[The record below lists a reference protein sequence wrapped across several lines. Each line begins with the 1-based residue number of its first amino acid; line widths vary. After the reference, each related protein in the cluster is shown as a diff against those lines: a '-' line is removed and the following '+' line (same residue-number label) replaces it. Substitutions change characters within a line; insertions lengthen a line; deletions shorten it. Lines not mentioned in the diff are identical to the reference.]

1 MHKTKT
7 TVLVALLL
15 IAFAITAVP
24 ATTASPEWSKP
35 KVPSS
40 DEIFGW
46 LSDICDMGWRIPGS
60 PVDHQAEDYIVN
72 KFIEFGLQDVHKDP
86 IPMTYW
92 SPLSWSLTVHTEE
105 GSVSIPCWWIVYT
118 GDTGPQGVTAEMVYL
133 GYGTKEDFASKNVEG
148 KIVVV
153 DLPRSWFIYPWLRY
167 GIMPPPPDGTWY
179 PPWPKCI
186 SLFDYDPEG
195 WFPQDYTHKLFID
208 SSPYARALAAGAAGF
223 VGICVDYFDSPP
235 TYFGPY
241 DGVMKPLP
249 GLYVGPED
257 GNLLRSLIT
266 DEEPVKGTLVLDVS
280 MVPEYTNNVLGW
292 LPGRTDDIII
302 IHSHHDGTYSAA
314 TEDASGI
321 SMVLA
326 LAKYF
331 GQIPQCCREKTLLF
345 LATAGHMYGSLGSK
359 AFVSKYKQLLDE
371 KLVTEIG
378 LEHIYPREYL
388 TIDHEFV
395 PQDHPTFQGIF
406 VSANP
411 CLISYTTKAV
421 VEHDLKGTGIL
432 SGPPI
437 SDAGAFYAAG
447 YPIIAWVSGPEYL
460 FDINDT
466 PDKIMVE
473 YLNPVASAFVD
484 IVTKIDATPKSL
496 IRANP
501 PLSLPIELYQGYGWM
516 SIDDSYQGNG
526 MLYVTDK
533 VIYLGV
539 EESGWIAWDI
549 VQQWQHRNVKIYK
562 CQSEWGILWVHTDK
576 KHCVAIGPAAFFV
589 GKVV

>member
-1 MHKTKT
+1 MHKGKT
-7 TVLVALLL
+7 VALVTLL
-15 IAFAITAVP
+15 VVGLAITAVP
-24 ATTASPEWSKP
+24 ATTASPRWREP
-35 KVPSS
+35 EVPSNE
-40 DEIFGW
+40 EIFGW
-46 LSDICDMGWRIPGS
+46 LCDICDMGWRIPGS
-60 PVDHQAEDYIVN
+60 PVDHQAEDYIVD
-72 KFIEFGLQDVHKDP
+72 KFIEFGLQDVYKEP

-105 GSVSIPCWWIVYT
+105 PVSIPCWWIVYT
-118 GDTGPQGVTAEMVYL
+118 GDTDPEGLTTEMVYL
-133 GYGTKEDFASKNVEG
+133 GYGTEEDFASTDVKG

-153 DLPRSWFIYPWLRY
+153 DLPRHWFIYPWLRY
-167 GIMPPPPDGTWY
+167 GIWPEPPDGTWY

-186 SLFDYDPEG
+186 SLFEYDPEG
-195 WFPQDYTHKLFID
+195 WYPPDYTHKLFLEFM
-208 SSPYARALAAGAAGF
+208 PYYKALSAGAKGF

-241 DGVMKPLP
+241 DGIMKPLP

-266 DEEPVKGTLVLDVS
+266 DGEPVEGTLVLDVS
-280 MVPEYTNNVLGW
+280 MVPEYTHNVLGW
-292 LPGRTDDIII
+292 LPGRTEDIII
-302 IHSHHDGTYSAA
+302 VHSHHDGTYTAA

-321 SMVLA
+321 SEVLA

-331 GQIPQCCREKTLLF
+331 GQIPRYCREKTLLF
-345 LATAGHMYGSLGSK
+345 LATAGHMYGGLG
-359 AFVSKYKQLLDE
+359 ARTFVQEHKEELDE
-371 KLVTEIG
+371 KLVVDIV

-395 PQDHPTFQGIF
+395 AQDYPTMQGIF

-411 CLISYTTKAV
+411 CLTSYTIEAII
-421 VEHDLKGTGIL
+421 EHDLKGTGVL

-437 SDAGAFYAAG
+437 SDGGALYAAG
-447 YPIIAWVSGPEYL
+447 HPIISWVSGPEYL

-473 YLNPVASAFVD
+473 YLNPVAAAYVD
-484 IVTKIDATPKSL
+484 IVNRIDATPKIL
-496 IRANP
+496 VRTNP

-516 SIDDSYQGNG
+516 SIDESYRGKG
-526 MLYVTDK
+526 ALYVTED

-549 VQQWQHRNVKIYK
+549 VQQWEHPKVKIYK
-562 CQSEWGILWVHTDK
+562 CESEWGTLWVYIRK
-576 KHCVAIGPAAFFV
+576 ERCLAIGPAAFFV
-589 GKVV
+589 GKAV